1 MSEVTNKDLYEELGK
16 LRHELDDAD
25 RQIESKVSVLEQK
38 VDRTYVKLI
47 EFEPVR
53 KIVYGLVGAVL
64 LSVIAALL
72 DLVIRSAQ

>member
-1 MSEVTNKDLYEELGK
+1 MGEVTNKDLYEELGK
-16 LRHELDDAD
+16 LRHELDTAD
-25 RQIESKVSVLEQK
+25 RDIESKVTVLEQK

-72 DLVIRSAQ
+72 ALVIRSSQ

>member
-16 LRHELDDAD
+16 LRHELDTAD
-25 RQIESKVSVLEQK
+25 RDIENKVSVLEAK

-64 LSVIAALL
+64 LSVIAAILA
-72 DLVIRSAQ
+72 LVIKSSQ